1 MAGHVGTGMSRT
13 MRDNAEVC
21 ATGPRGKKKE
31 AVLWRFLSDRSF
43 LSISSASSVI

>member
-1 MAGHVGTGMSRT
+1 MAEHVDTEMSRT

-21 ATGPRGKKKE
+21 ATGPRGEKRE

-43 LSISSASSVI
+43 FSISSTSSVI